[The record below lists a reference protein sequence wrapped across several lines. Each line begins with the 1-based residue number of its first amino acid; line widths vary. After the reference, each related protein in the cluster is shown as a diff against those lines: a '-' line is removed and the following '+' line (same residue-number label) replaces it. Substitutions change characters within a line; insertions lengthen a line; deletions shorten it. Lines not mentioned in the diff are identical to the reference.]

1 MDFLKQEEEFEIS
14 SLKKMHPMQ
23 VKALMELIGV
33 SLSVA
38 SALEDESAIEAVK
51 ECADDLIQMLGG
63 AGLKLETRH

>member
-23 VKALMELIGV
+23 VKALMEFIGV

-38 SALEDESAIEAVK
+38 AALEDESAIEAVK
-51 ECADDLIQMLGG
+51 DGADDLIQMLGG
-63 AGLKLETRH
+63 VGLKLDTMH

>member
-1 MDFLKQEEEFEIS
+1 MDYMKPEKEFEIS

-63 AGLKLETRH
+63 VGLQMETRH

>member
-1 MDFLKQEEEFEIS
+1 MDFMKQEEEFEIS

-38 SALEDESAIEAVK
+38 SALEDESAI
-51 ECADDLIQMLGG
+51 
-63 AGLKLETRH
+63 

>member
-1 MDFLKQEEEFEIS
+1 
-14 SLKKMHPMQ
+14 MQ

-63 AGLKLETRH
+63 VGLQMETRH

>member
-23 VKALMELIGV
+23 VKALMEFIGV

-38 SALEDESAIEAVK
+38 AALEDESAIEAVK
-51 ECADDLIQMLGG
+51 EGADDLIQMLGG
-63 AGLKLETRH
+63 VGLKLDTMH